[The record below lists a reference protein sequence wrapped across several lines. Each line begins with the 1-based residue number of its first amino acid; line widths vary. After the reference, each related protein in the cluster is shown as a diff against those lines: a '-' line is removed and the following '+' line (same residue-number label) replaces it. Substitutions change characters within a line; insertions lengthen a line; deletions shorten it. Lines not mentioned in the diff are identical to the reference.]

1 MEQVRLIQRYSYV
14 IMKQTLI
21 KIFTIM
27 AAAAALWGC
36 SKVVDAPGES
46 EEAVDLI
53 LSLDLPKT
61 DIQLSKS
68 LFEHNS
74 SESNIVNDPYN
85 PAAWSTWEQVVD
97 GRFMYRLTVFVI
109 DLSNYHLVGYRD
121 IFNYGDSDGNGSVD
135 AEELGDWSDTDRS
148 VGPSK
153 NGWYDMSNDVMLPDA
168 DKADAAK
175 ISFIYNYP
183 LHHKSTD
190 AASSL
195 EQLKR
200 GRYRFVSIANWA
212 PERNNDVS
220 PAIKGIEFDGHPAG
234 ISKFT
239 GLGSNTAGVTPV
251 ADIVE
256 SIKSEFMESVEAGVS
271 KAFTDYAK
279 HDALRYF
286 ILNADKTNFSCYPMP
301 MPLVMVQDL
310 YLAPGLNSKIL
321 TLNRCYARVRM
332 TVVNN
337 SERELKINGLT
348 FSDNFTKTKTFL
360 FNDPKEDAQ
369 EAADP
374 SFIKRV
380 YDLDQIEA
388 KDFATGKTA
397 VQRGAPVATNSNLL
411 CSFPAS
417 GCTVEGL
424 AGNNSAVVFDG
435 YVLENRY
442 DDSNLQYKLNLE
454 YEGVVGTA
462 YTLSSTTASAPGNGY
477 YLISTSN
484 NASGYYLMWKDAL
497 AGAPATKVWEYS
509 GGNLASLGDYIPE
522 SLVWELYRSKTNY
535 TIGTAGDTK
544 YYMANP
550 SYDDVTLGT
559 STNNSN
565 INTFTFSRFSSKE
578 RNYRIQSNGSNSLY
592 LRNNDGTLLGD
603 SKSNATTFYLF
614 PVTRKEGSRVYST
627 PANLTRI
634 DPETAVV
641 SDVHTIARNDFINI
655 VVTVSYNEN
664 SGEFMFEVKDWNG
677 PVNGE
682 IEYN

>member
-1 MEQVRLIQRYSYV
+1 
-14 IMKQTLI
+14 MKQTLI

-109 DLSNYHLVGYRD
+109 DLSNHHLVGYRD

-135 AEELGDWSDTDRS
+135 AEELGDWSNTDRS

-271 KAFTDYAK
+271 KKFTDYAK

-360 FNDPKEDAQ
+360 FNDPKEDAD

-388 KDFATGKTA
+388 RDKATGKTP

-442 DDSNLQYKLNLE
+442 DDSNLQYTLRLE
-454 YEGVVGTA
+454 YEGVGGA
-462 YTLSSTTASAPGNGY
+462 SYTLLPSTTASAPGNGY

-484 NASGYYLMWKDAL
+484 NASGYYLMWKNALTGTL
-497 AGAPATKVWEYS
+497 AGNVKEYS
-509 GGNLASLGDYIPE
+509 GDNPASLGDNGDNIPE
-522 SLVWELYRSKTNY
+522 SLVWQLSSSGSNY

-550 SYDDVTLGT
+550 SDDYVTLGT
-559 STNNSN
+559 SNK
-565 INTFTFSRFSSKE
+565 NTFTFSE
-578 RNYRIQSNGSNSLY
+578 DGGGYLIQSNGLY
-592 LRNNDGTLLGD
+592 LRNKNGTLRGD
-603 SKSNATTFYLF
+603 SDKATTFYLF
-614 PVTRKEGSRVYST
+614 PVTRKEGSRVYSA
-627 PANLTRI
+627 PAKLTRI

-664 SGEFMFEVKDWNG
+664 SGKFMFEVKDWNG

>member
-1 MEQVRLIQRYSYV
+1 
-14 IMKQTLI
+14 MKQTLI

-135 AEELGDWSDTDRS
+135 AEELGDWSNTDRS

-271 KAFTDYAK
+271 KDFTTYAK
-279 HDALRYF
+279 HDDLRYF

-360 FNDPKEDAQ
+360 FNDPNEDAQ

-442 DDSNLQYKLNLE
+442 DDSNLQYTLRLE
-454 YEGVVGTA
+454 YEGVGGA
-462 YTLSSTTASAPGNGY
+462 SYTLLPSTTASAPGNGY

-484 NASGYYLMWKDAL
+484 NASGYYLMWKNAL
-497 AGAPATKVWEYS
+497 AGTLAETVMEHY
-509 GGNLASLGDYIPE
+509 GGNPASLGENIPE
-522 SLVWELYRSKTNY
+522 SLVWQLSSSSSNY

-550 SYDDVTLGT
+550 SDDYVTLGT
-559 STNNSN
+559 SNS
-565 INTFTFSRFSSKE
+565 NTFTFSSKDSG
-578 RNYRIQSNGSNSLY
+578 YLIQSNGNNKRY
-592 LRNNDGTLLGD
+592 LRNNNGTLSGT
-603 SKSNATTFYLF
+603 SIYNSATTFYLF
-614 PVTRKEGSRVYST
+614 PVTRNEGSRVYNT
-627 PANLTRI
+627 PADLTRI

-664 SGEFMFEVKDWNG
+664 SGEFKFEVKDWNG

>member
-1 MEQVRLIQRYSYV
+1 
-14 IMKQTLI
+14 MKQTLI

-27 AAAAALWGC
+27 AAAAAIWGC

-135 AEELGDWSDTDRS
+135 AEELGDWSNTDRS

-200 GRYRFVSIANWA
+200 GRYRFISIANWA

-239 GLGSNTAGVTPV
+239 GLGSNTEGVTPV

-271 KAFTDYAK
+271 KDFTTYAK

-337 SERELKINGLT
+337 SERKLKINGLT

-360 FNDPKEDAQ
+360 FNDPNEDAQ

-388 KDFATGKTA
+388 RDKATGKTA

-442 DDSNLQYKLNLE
+442 DDSNLQYTLRLE
-454 YEGVVGTA
+454 YEGVGGTA
-462 YTLSSTTASAPGNGY
+462 YTLSSTTAKAPGNGH

-497 AGAPATKVWEYS
+497 AGTLAGNVKEYY
-509 GGNLASLGDYIPE
+509 GGNPASLGDNIPE
-522 SLVWELYRSKTNY
+522 SLVWELSSSDYSNY

-550 SYDDVTLGT
+550 STNAVTLGA
-559 STNNSN
+559 SSSN
-565 INTFTFSRFSSKE
+565 LFTFSSKSSG
-578 RNYRIQSNGSNSLY
+578 YRIRSNGTNRYY
-592 LRNNDGTLLGD
+592 LRNNGGTLLGAKD
-603 SKSNATTFYLF
+603 KDNATIFYLF

>member
-1 MEQVRLIQRYSYV
+1 
-14 IMKQTLI
+14 MKQTLI

-135 AEELGDWSDTDRS
+135 AEELGDWSNTDRS

-212 PERNNDVS
+212 PERNNDV
-220 PAIKGIEFDGHPAG
+220 PQAIKGIEFDGHPAG

-271 KAFTDYAK
+271 KDFRTYAK
-279 HDALRYF
+279 HNDLRYF

-360 FNDPKEDAQ
+360 FNDPNEDAK
-369 EAADP
+369 EAANP

-388 KDFATGKTA
+388 RDKATGKTP

-424 AGNNSAVVFDG
+424 AGNNSTVVFDG

-442 DDSNLQYKLNLE
+442 DDSNLQYTLRLE
-454 YEGVVGTA
+454 YEGVGGTT
-462 YTLSSTTASAPGNGY
+462 YTLSSNTASAPGNGY

-484 NASGYYLMWKDAL
+484 SNKASRYYLMWKDAL
-497 AGAPATKVWEYS
+497 AGTLAETVMEHY
-509 GGNLASLGDYIPE
+509 GGNPASLGDNIPE
-522 SLVWELYRSKTNY
+522 SLVWQLSSSGYSNY

-544 YYMANP
+544 YYMADP
-550 SYDDVTLGT
+550 SDDYVTLGT
-559 STNNSN
+559 SNS
-565 INTFTFSRFSSKE
+565 NTFTFSSKDSG
-578 RNYRIQSNGSNSLY
+578 YRIQSNGDDSRY
-592 LRNNDGTLLGD
+592 LRNKNGNLRGD
-603 SKSNATTFYLF
+603 SDSKDATTFYLF
-614 PVTRKEGSRVYST
+614 PVTREEGSRVYSA
-627 PANLTRI
+627 PADLTRI

-664 SGEFMFEVKDWNG
+664 SGKFMFEVKDWNG

>member
-1 MEQVRLIQRYSYV
+1 
-14 IMKQTLI
+14 MKQTLI

-135 AEELGDWSDTDRS
+135 AEELGDWSNTDRS

-239 GLGSNTAGVTPV
+239 GLGSNTEGVTPV

-271 KAFTDYAK
+271 KDFTTYAK

-360 FNDPKEDAQ
+360 FNDPAEDIQ
-369 EAADP
+369 EAEDP

-380 YDLDQIEA
+380 YDLDKIEA
-388 KDFATGKTA
+388 RDIATDKTA
-397 VQRGAPVATNSNLL
+397 VRRGGPVATNANLL
-411 CSFPAS
+411 CSFP
-417 GCTVEGL
+417 
-424 AGNNSAVVFDG
+424 
-435 YVLENRY
+435 
-442 DDSNLQYKLNLE
+442 
-454 YEGVVGTA
+454 
-462 YTLSSTTASAPGNGY
+462 
-477 YLISTSN
+477 
-484 NASGYYLMWKDAL
+484 
-497 AGAPATKVWEYS
+497 
-509 GGNLASLGDYIPE
+509 
-522 SLVWELYRSKTNY
+522 
-535 TIGTAGDTK
+535 
-544 YYMANP
+544 
-550 SYDDVTLGT
+550 
-559 STNNSN
+559 
-565 INTFTFSRFSSKE
+565 
-578 RNYRIQSNGSNSLY
+578 
-592 LRNNDGTLLGD
+592 
-603 SKSNATTFYLF
+603 
-614 PVTRKEGSRVYST
+614 
-627 PANLTRI
+627 
-634 DPETAVV
+634 
-641 SDVHTIARNDFINI
+641 
-655 VVTVSYNEN
+655 
-664 SGEFMFEVKDWNG
+664 
-677 PVNGE
+677 
-682 IEYN
+682 